1 VAGETTSNLS
11 GSLSI
16 TRTNAGTESAGT
28 YTGVLQP
35 SGFNSNNY
43 NITYVNGDYTI
54 VAAQNLLV
62 KVNPASTQY
71 GNNPTYTMTAQ
82 YMSSGSSVINSLT
95 PIDNGI
101 ITINDGAGGSA
112 NFVISAANPVYSTS
126 GKLVVGGYSLVP
138 TAKTLTGGN
147 FLSMT
152 LTGSLTVT
160 PKTLS
165 VTDLGISGI
174 TKVYDGGTN
183 ISGLTLNV
191 NSAQSQV
198 RAGDLVTISGTG
210 TYADRNVGTNKNIDI
225 YIGLTGNDAGNYAL
239 SSNRIQSSTT
249 GIYGAITQLASV
261 DWVGPTT
268 GGRWSNASNWTDGA
282 LPDAS
287 NVGTVRIASG
297 NTVIFDSALVGQVNS
312 QIINNGVIAFN
323 GANDF
328 NFNST
333 VSGTGSIT
341 QSNVGVLTI
350 SGNNSFTG
358 GVSIGNSRLVLGH
371 ANALGSNAL
380 ETGVLTSNNGYLS
393 VQSGVTLA
401 NNLTVNGDV
410 NLLTSITSTRNQTY
424 NGKMIV
430 ADGVS
435 TLIDI
440 LSVDANKNIVVT
452 GQESAKVLSLV
463 STNGSITFN
472 DLVQAASNTA
482 TDKLSLAVDAVN
494 GVTVNRGVGGSVN
507 GIESRGSY
515 SYNRFGPSGAYLY
528 DLKINNRANYELS
541 QINLNADVI
550 TAGSQ
555 TYGGPVVVGDNGTN
569 GLTRY
574 LISLDPAV
582 TFKSTIDDSTAG
594 IHTLVAKAIAND
606 ASSPKPLVDY
616 QNKIGSTKALAELVT
631 EVGIRAA
638 NDSLGQAN
646 VNTSETNRVGTVF
659 IRDDVTTVGNQ
670 TYLADSAVVGRSG
683 ATDQVIRFTVSGG
696 EVTFDLGTNAGSGV
710 FAASNDLSAQFKL
723 GGGSLIGQD
732 YFSSAGI
739 GVEMIANPSLSNIDL
754 LSQLKKQVSGD
765 LNLGAYDEAV
775 VGSVD
780 IGNMEDAGDSVKCDA
795 KIEDNCKLPS

>member
-1 VAGETTSNLS
+1 
-11 GSLSI
+11 
-16 TRTNAGTESAGT
+16 
-28 YTGVLQP
+28 
-35 SGFNSNNY
+35 
-43 NITYVNGDYTI
+43 
-54 VAAQNLLV
+54 
-62 KVNPASTQY
+62 
-71 GNNPTYTMTAQ
+71 
-82 YMSSGSSVINSLT
+82 
-95 PIDNGI
+95 
-101 ITINDGAGGSA
+101 
-112 NFVISAANPVYSTS
+112 
-126 GKLVVGGYSLVP
+126 
-138 TAKTLTGGN
+138 
-147 FLSMT
+147 
-152 LTGSLTVT
+152 
-160 PKTLS
+160 
-165 VTDLGISGI
+165 
-174 TKVYDGGTN
+174 
-183 ISGLTLNV
+183 
-191 NSAQSQV
+191 
-198 RAGDLVTISGTG
+198 VTISGTG

-225 YIGLTGNDAGNYAL
+225 YIGLTGNDARNYAL
-239 SSNRIQSSTT
+239 SSNRIQSSAT

-287 NVGTVRIASG
+287 NVGAVRIGAG

-312 QIINNGVIAFN
+312 DIINNGVISFN

-333 VSGTGSIT
+333 VSGSGSIT

-350 SGNNSFTG
+350 SGNNNFTG
-358 GVSIGNSRLVLGH
+358 GVSIGSSRLVLGH
-371 ANALGSNAL
+371 ANALG
-380 ETGVLTSNNGYLS
+380 TGALTSNNGYLS

-401 NNLTVNGDV
+401 NNLTINGDI
-410 NLLTSITSTRNQTY
+410 NLLTNITSVGNQTY

-440 LSVDANKNIVVT
+440 LSVDANKNIVVS
-452 GQESAKVLSLV
+452 GQELAKVLNLI

-472 DLVQAASNTA
+472 GLVQAASNTA
-482 TDKLSLAVDAVN
+482 NDKLSLAVDAMN
-494 GVTVNRGVGGSVN
+494 GVTLNREIGGGVNS
-507 GIESRGSY
+507 IESRGAY
-515 SYNRFGPSGAYLY
+515 SVNRFGPSGAYLY
-528 DLKINNRANYELS
+528 DLKINNRVNYELS
-541 QINLNADVI
+541 KITLNADVI

-555 TYGGPVVVGDNGTN
+555 TYGGPVEVGDNGTN

-606 ASSPKPLVDY
+606 TSSPKPLVDY

-631 EVGIRAA
+631 EVGVRAA

-646 VNTSETNRVGTVF
+646 VNTAETNRVGTVF

-696 EVTFDLGTNAGSGV
+696 EVTFDLGSGAGSGV

-723 GGGSLIGQD
+723 GGGSLVGDD
-732 YFSSAGI
+732 YFTTAGI
-739 GVEMIANPSLSNIDL
+739 GVEMVANPSLSDFNHHA
-754 LSQLKKQVSGD
+754 QLKKLLNGE
-765 LNLGAYDEAV
+765 LNLGAYDDAI

-780 IGNMEDAGDSVKCDA
+780 IGNMEDAGDSVKCNVKVD
-795 KIEDNCKLPS
+795 DNCKLPS